1 MIVSHKSI
9 AMLLLSRQ
17 VVVFSIWEE
26 ASWGLTSLLPPP
38 NLLPR
43 NAFSD
48 YKVIFL
54 ETVIITNLCSF
65 ALWIAGTHPK
75 YLLGTPSATL
85 LAWPLLWWASW
96 GTSAKQCCFFSS
108 HKCSISSTHCL
119 NSSMSFL
126 VPAIGCQGNVLEWPI
141 MVPEMVVFVSNSSWE
156 TRTGVGWY
164 SF

>member
-1 MIVSHKSI
+1 
-9 AMLLLSRQ
+9 MLLLSRWG
-17 VVVFSIWEE
+17 VIFSTWEE
-26 ASWGLTSLLPPP
+26 ASWGLTFLLPP
-38 NLLPR
+38 NLPPR

-65 ALWIAGTHPK
+65 ALRTAGTHPK
-75 YLLGTPSATL
+75 CLLGTLSATL

-108 HKCSISSTHCL
+108 RKCSTSSTHCL

-126 VPAIGCQGNVLEWPI
+126 VPVTGCQGNVLEWPI
-141 MVPEMVVFVSNSSWE
+141 AVLEMVSFVSHSSWE
-156 TRTGVGWY
+156 TRAGVGW
-164 SF
+164 SFF